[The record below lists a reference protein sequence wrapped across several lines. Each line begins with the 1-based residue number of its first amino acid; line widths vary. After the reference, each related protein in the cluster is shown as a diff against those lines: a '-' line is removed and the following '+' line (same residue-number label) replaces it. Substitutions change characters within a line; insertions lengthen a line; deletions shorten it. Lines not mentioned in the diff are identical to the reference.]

1 MHSSPGETPVLWGR
15 GNDDVSL
22 FKPIKETART
32 VLSPSD
38 TRQNRLQATGQAGKT
53 FFTLSDI
60 CEHPMVARNALYS
73 DGGEAGPDID
83 GISELTLWK
92 RNVKRELARRKNVP
106 TSRVHVEVRR
116 EAGEVVFDATIH

>member
-1 MHSSPGETPVLWGR
+1 
-15 GNDDVSL
+15 
-22 FKPIKETART
+22 
-32 VLSPSD
+32 
-38 TRQNRLQATGQAGKT
+38 
-53 FFTLSDI
+53 
-60 CEHPMVARNALYS
+60 MVARNALCS